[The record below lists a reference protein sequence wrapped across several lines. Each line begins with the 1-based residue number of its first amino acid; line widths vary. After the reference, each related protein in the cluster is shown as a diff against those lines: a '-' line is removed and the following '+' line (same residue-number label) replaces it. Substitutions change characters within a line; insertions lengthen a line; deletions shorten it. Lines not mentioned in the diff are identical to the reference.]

1 MDGDENDLLSTNKYI
16 HEPDVDSDIK
26 DDGSDFKSFYKQEFA
41 KMKESSLRE
50 SLERMSLKSA
60 NYDEETDANSIM
72 NTNKFVTDKSEGSA
86 EGQRY
91 QREVVTYVSID
102 SRDRDK
108 IMFPKPS
115 HFKIFLGKTF
125 YNVKSIRL
133 AKLEFP
139 NTDAVINSSNNK
151 IYWRNVEDIEE
162 DIIDTITQTYPVYS
176 SELMIGTYISTS
188 LQNEI
193 SKTMSQ
199 NKRKNKIGPDFH
211 YFTVDLDVDTDIV
224 TFTSLILSSL
234 NVDPISVLK
243 GSGVVTVDTST
254 PHGFRSGDIVYM
266 VGAKVLGAIPSSV
279 LNGPHVVSI
288 IGSHPTSTQFQYEVN
303 LKSAET
309 AFGGGNAVSVG
320 TPAPF
325 QFLFGENERTIAP
338 NLGFPL
344 ENSSDRIN
352 TFIKTIEKL
361 FLARV
366 ETKSPHGFDNSNV
379 NSVCLLIGTG
389 TTPNLD
395 GNRVIYKII
404 DAQTFL
410 ISINSEITSI
420 GNSGSVTVNGK
431 TTAIQSITNNI
442 IDTVLIETFSDH
454 NYTNDDTGLS
464 ITFYD
469 TNTTP
474 DLNTTHRIYGVLS
487 STRFFI
493 QATLMI
499 GGGSSVSVEGNGGSI
514 PRFNPLRTQTIRL
527 TNLTPGPF
535 TTFQCDGHNLQ
546 VGQKIRF
553 YNIKTFPS
561 ITDKNNGIHEVN
573 AIPDSNHFTVDFA
586 TNNFDLQSLTN
597 AYVGTNVVTMSFPN
611 HGFNKLIN
619 ITNGTTG
626 TVEIQTLLPHKLVNG
641 DTVRI
646 MQTNSVPVID
656 DGGYVVTVTD
666 SDTFTIQFG
675 SMLTSN
681 GDSGILG
688 MSNDFVLYGATSLGG
703 VNQQN
708 INGKQFRVQEII
720 DENTFTFEVNGYA
733 SSEESGGGSNLY
745 ISSLLHGFNG
755 VQQNTKNS
763 LLNRSINL
771 EGENYAFL
779 CCPQLATMLNTGR
792 VKDIFARITLDQSPG
807 NMVFN
812 FLTNPKEFDT
822 VPLGLLSELEFSV
835 RYYNN
840 NFYEFNDLDF
850 SFVLEIT
857 EIIDT
862 NENFGF
868 SSKRGV
874 TNAPSSYTKSVVS
887 LE

>member
-16 HEPDVDSDIK
+16 KEPDVDSIIK
-26 DDGSDFKSFYKQEFA
+26 DDVEDFKSFYKQEFN

-50 SLERMSLKSA
+50 SLEKMSLKSV
-60 NYDEETDANSIM
+60 NYEEETDANSIM
-72 NTNKFVTDKSEGSA
+72 NTNKFVKDSGNSVT

-108 IMFPKPS
+108 ILFPKPS

-151 IYWRNVEDIEE
+151 IYWRNLEDIDD

-176 SELMIGTYISTS
+176 SELRIGTYISTT

-193 SKTMSQ
+193 SKTMSL
-199 NKRKNKIGPDFH
+199 NKRRNKIGPDFH
-211 YFTVDLDVDTDIV
+211 YFTVTLDIDTDIV
-224 TFTSLILSSL
+224 TFTSLTLTSL
-234 NVDPISVLK
+234 DIDPISVLK

-254 PHGFRSGDIVYM
+254 PHGFKSGDIVYI
-266 VGAKVLGAIPSSV
+266 VGARVLGAIPANIF
-279 LNGPHVVSI
+279 NGPHEISI
-288 IGSHPTSTQFQYEVN
+288 IGTYPTSTKFQFEVN

-320 TPAPF
+320 RTAPF
-325 QFLFGENERTIAP
+325 QFLFGDKERTIAP

-344 ENSSDRIN
+344 ENSSDRID
-352 TFIKTIEKL
+352 TYIKTIEKL
-361 FLARV
+361 FLAKV
-366 ETKSPHGFDNSNV
+366 ETDIPHGLTNANV
-379 NSVCLLIGTG
+379 NTVCILTGTG

-395 GNRVIYKII
+395 GTRVIYKIN
-404 DAQTFL
+404 DANTFL
-410 ISINSEITSI
+410 ISTNSELTTF
-420 GNSGSVTVNGK
+420 GNSGSVIINGRVVPIK
-431 TTAIQSITNNI
+431 SITNNI
-442 IDTVLIETFSDH
+442 IETVLIETFSNH
-454 NYTNDDTGLS
+454 NYTINEIGLS
-464 ITFYD
+464 IIFYD
-469 TNTTP
+469 TDTTP
-474 DLNTTHRIYGVLS
+474 DLNGPHLIYGVLS
-487 STRFFI
+487 ETRFFI
-493 QATLMI
+493 QGALLI
-499 GGGSSVSVEGNGGSI
+499 GGGESVSVEGQGGSI
-514 PRFNPLRTQTIRL
+514 PRFNPLKTQTI
-527 TNLTPGPF
+527 NLNNVTVGPF
-535 TTFQCDGHNLQ
+535 TTFECEGHNLQ

-561 ITDKNNGIHEVN
+561 ITDTNNAIHEVY
-573 AIPDSNHFTVDFA
+573 AVPDSNRFTVDF
-586 TNNFDLQSLTN
+586 TTINYDLQSLSN
-597 AYVGTNVVTMSFPN
+597 AYIGTNILTMSFPN
-611 HGFNKLIN
+611 HGFNNIIN
-619 ITNGTTG
+619 ITNGPPG
-626 TVEIQTLLPHKLVNG
+626 TVEIQTLLSHNFEDG
-641 DTVRI
+641 DSVRLTK
-646 MQTNSVPVID
+646 TNSVPSID
-656 DGGYVVTVTD
+656 NGKYTVTVIS
-666 SDTFTIQFG
+666 SDTFTIPYG
-675 SMLTSN
+675 TVLTSD
-681 GDSGILG
+681 GDSGIIG
-688 MSNDFVLYGATSLGG
+688 MSNEFVIYGSTSVGG
-703 VNQQN
+703 INQQD
-708 INGKQFRVQEII
+708 INGKQYTVKETI

-733 SSEESGGGSNLY
+733 SSHESGGGSNIY

-779 CCPQLATMLNTGR
+779 CCPQLATMLNTGS

-812 FLTNPKEFDT
+812 FLTNPKEFDV

-857 EIIDT
+857 EVIDT

-874 TNAPSSYTKSVVS
+874 TNAPSVRSFNTIQ
-887 LE
+887 L